1 MGRYMSTA
9 IEKLRQI
16 ITETEDVFVRI
27 PVENIS
33 GEEKI
38 KEDLGIDSLGRVNL
52 FYEISDDLGTD
63 DDEEV
68 CANWNTVADIVKY
81 IEENNS

>member
-1 MGRYMSTA
+1 MSTA

-16 ITETEDVFVRI
+16 ITDTEDVFVRM
-27 PVENIS
+27 PVEKIT

-68 CANWNTVADIVKY
+68 CANWNTVADIIKY